1 MILNFKKLHPD
12 AILPTYKTKGA
23 AGMDVCSVENSFIL
37 CHERGVVLVGTG
49 LAVEVPEGF
58 ELQVRPRSGL
68 TMLGLAIANS
78 PGTIDADYRG
88 EIRIML
94 LNHYATPIEIRKGDR
109 IAQLVLAKV
118 ERADC
123 MFVPELDETERG
135 SNGFGS
141 TGVQ

>member
-1 MILNFKKLHPD
+1 MILNFLKLHTD

-23 AGMDVCSVENSFIL
+23 AGMDICAVEGPLMLEPSRQVYFI
-37 CHERGVVLVGTG
+37 RTG
-49 LAVEVPEGF
+49 IAVEVPNGH

-68 TMLGLAIANS
+68 SARGLVIVNS
-78 PGTIDADYRG
+78 PGTIDADFRG
-88 EIRIML
+88 EIQIL
-94 LNHYATPIEIRKGDR
+94 VKNDSPTPIEIRQGDR

-135 SNGFGS
+135 QNGFGS